1 MCLKS
6 DEEEIAKCQDNSLG
20 GHVYYDELEIEPG
33 SLEDEPEIRDDD
45 VASSLLPFKHSW
57 NTDMMIERKLPSR
70 GALNSR
76 RTATWSLNSSTS
88 TGRSNGTNYGRLL
101 CLKPNCYP
109 PVFAKPQWNSKTK
122 YSRRQVEKLIDL
134 SKRRRLKHKAHA
146 DMSDKISTLTTLIWR
161 LIMLVTPWEV
171 TRNFA

>member
-33 SLEDEPEIRDDD
+33 SLEDEPEIRTMMMLHPHFYRSHFVEYRHDDR
-45 VASSLLPFKHSW
+45 AKTS
-57 NTDMMIERKLPSR
+57 IERRAELEM
-70 GALNSR
+70 NSDMELEQVHVDWEIQWHQLWDIAISETELLSASLR
-76 RTATWSLNSSTS
+76 ETAMELQN
-88 TGRSNGTNYGRLL
+88 
-101 CLKPNCYP
+101 KI
-109 PVFAKPQWNSKTK
+109 FAAERETHRPEQATK
-122 YSRRQVEKLIDL
+122 
-134 SKRRRLKHKAHA
+134 LKHKAHA

-161 LIMLVTPWEV
+161 LIMLDPWEV